1 MPSVSPGRQ
10 PDIPPQPEIHVS
22 EPSAGKSLAH
32 DWLPSWRRLTIVSML
47 FALFVFCSSLALDYV
62 LLVHRDSPVA
72 TVEVSDALA
81 ALLAGVLFYKILEAG
96 RHRRKLILQRL
107 ETIDQMN
114 HHIRNALQVISFTVH
129 ANQEHAQEVSNIDR
143 AVNRIQWALRE
154 IFAEDVERTT

>member
-1 MPSVSPGRQ
+1 MHSVLPGGEPEPNFPPEPRLPIPEPPAPGR
-10 PDIPPQPEIHVS
+10 
-22 EPSAGKSLAH
+22 SLAS
-32 DWLPSWRRLTIVSML
+32 DWVPSWRRLAMIAAL
-47 FALFVFCSSLALDYV
+47 FALFVFCSSLALDYI

-81 ALLAGVLFYKILEAG
+81 ALLAGVLFYKILDAG
-96 RHRRKLILQRL
+96 RRRRKLILQRL

-129 ANQEHAQEVSNIDR
+129 ANQEHAKEVSNIDR

-154 IFAEDVERTT
+154 ILPKM

>member
-1 MPSVSPGRQ
+1 MHSISSGREPGS
-10 PDIPPQPEIHVS
+10 DLPQPHVPIA
-22 EPSAGKSLAH
+22 EQAVPEKSLAH
-32 DWLPSWRRLTIVSML
+32 DWLPNWRRLAVISLL
-47 FALFVFCSSLALDYV
+47 FALFVFCSNLALDYL

-81 ALLAGVLFYKILEAG
+81 ALLAGVLFYRILDAG
-96 RHRRKLILQRL
+96 RRRRKLILQRL

-129 ANQEHAQEVSNIDR
+129 ANQEHAQEVANIDR

-154 IFAEDVERTT
+154 ILPKM